1 MPDYYEFREVYPRS
15 MMDLVDVEQELFE
28 LPQKV
33 GLSNRIT
40 TYTVLYNGLAGARD
54 IQQGSANKC

>member
-1 MPDYYEFREVYPRS
+1 